1 MFPSC
6 RKNSTTAFRSSFSF
20 QPKVTCSPPERPD
33 PEKSR
38 VKTVMFEGSN
48 TIAASLPSAL
58 HPLFP
63 WQYITQGK
71 GFPSGRSTGI

>member
-1 MFPSC
+1 MM
-6 RKNSTTAFRSSFSF
+6 KGAHTSF

-48 TIAASLPSAL
+48 IIAASLPSAL
-58 HPLFP
+58 HPLNDKVA
-63 WQYITQGK
+63 GNH
-71 GFPSGRSTGI
+71 